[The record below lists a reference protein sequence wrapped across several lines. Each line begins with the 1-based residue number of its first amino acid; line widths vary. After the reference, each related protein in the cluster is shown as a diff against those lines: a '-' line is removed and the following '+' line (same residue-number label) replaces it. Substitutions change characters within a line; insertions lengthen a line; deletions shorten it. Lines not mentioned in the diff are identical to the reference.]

1 MTRRDDLVAS
11 GPILASALLW
21 GTLWIP
27 LREIRAAGSSGP
39 LLTAVGFL
47 LPLAVLAPFAARRWP
62 QIRRAGFA
70 LPAAGFGLA
79 LSIALYS
86 EGLVRGSVGRVVLLF
101 YLMPVWTTLFA
112 RIHLSQPITPRRLAS
127 IALGLAG
134 LAVIYGPALGA
145 SGPGSSGDWMGLLA
159 GIVWSATMVFFL
171 PAAGQTA
178 FDRVL
183 AQFAFLG
190 PLYLLVS
197 MLPGTG
203 TAVAT
208 VSHRPLPLAWL
219 LAFSLVWMLPAVGL
233 TIFGASRLE
242 PGRAAVLFMLEIA
255 VALVSA
261 ALLAVE
267 PFGVSEAL
275 GAALIAGAGGVELI
289 FRPPPKSR
297 VLAGSGLAVRG
308 ADGPFP

>member
-1 MTRRDDLVAS
+1 VARRDDLAAS

-39 LLTAVGFL
+39 LLTAAGFL

-112 RIHLSQPITPRRLAS
+112 RIHLSQPITARRLAS

-134 LAVIYGPALGA
+134 LAVIYGPTLVA
-145 SGPGSSGDWMGLLA
+145 SGPGAPGDWMGLLA
-159 GIVWSATMVFFL
+159 GIVWAATMVFFL
-171 PAAGQTA
+171 PAAGQIA

-183 AQFAFLG
+183 AQFVFLG
-190 PLYLLVS
+190 PVYLLVS
-197 MLPGTG
+197 MLPGAG
-203 TAVAT
+203 AAVAA
-208 VSHRPLPLAWL
+208 VSHSTLPLAWL
-219 LAFSLVWMLPAVGL
+219 LAFSLVWMLPAVWL

-261 ALLAVE
+261 ALLTAE
-267 PFGVSEAL
+267 PFGMSEAL

-289 FRPPPKSR
+289 PCPALRSR
-297 VLAGSGLAVRG
+297 V
-308 ADGPFP
+308 